1 MPTPKGGY
9 SAEDS
14 GAGTPEI
21 VLSFLMFA
29 QFFPLALLRKAS
41 EPYSFETEEAGKR
54 QLASL
59 LDIRVG
65 QLKFANAKQLKAH
78 FRHSGPELALPHQ
91 VILVV
96 HADLRTLT
104 ASADILLYLGAK
116 PKKSHWLEP
125 TSLSAALLLTASPLH
140 NNMGFLEQLDLRAT
154 NLRQEP
160 LLVQAN
166 CPSCG
171 NNQAFS
177 GTPPAGASWLC
188 NKCRGDPEHC
198 RLVRRAVAAFRS
210 GAERAKTTL
219 ESML

>member
-14 GAGTPEI
+14 AAGTPEI

-29 QFFPLALLRKAS
+29 QFFPLALFRKAS
-41 EPYSFETEEAGKR
+41 ETYSFETEEAGKR

-78 FRHSGPELALPHQ
+78 FRHSGPELALPRQ

-125 TSLSAALLLTASPLH
+125 TSLSAALLLTAA
-140 NNMGFLEQLDLRAT
+140 R
-154 NLRQEP
+154 
-160 LLVQAN
+160 
-166 CPSCG
+166 PSCDEPP
-171 NNQAFS
+171 S
-177 GTPPAGASWLC
+177 GTIVGAGQLPVLRKQPGFFGHTPCWRVLALQQVPRRPRALPPGASRRRGLPLWGGAGKDHPGVDAALC
-188 NKCRGDPEHC
+188 DQ
-198 RLVRRAVAAFRS
+198 
-210 GAERAKTTL
+210 ERPC
-219 ESML
+219 